1 MTICLYFL
9 ASILATWRLAHLLSD
24 EDGPLN
30 IVFMLR
36 EKAGSGFW
44 GSLISCFY
52 CVSIWIAAPFGIW
65 MGTTTIEKIVFWI
78 AVSGGACI
86 LYKLTGENKKQ
97 VHIPYYEEEK
107 ARDEFGI

>member
-1 MTICLYFL
+1 
-9 ASILATWRLAHLLSD
+9 
-24 EDGPLN
+24 
-30 IVFMLR
+30 MLR

-86 LYKLTGENKKQ
+86 LYKLTNENNKQ

-107 ARDEFGI
+107 ARDEFDI